1 MGSATDRI
9 GIKRILTVSFI
20 LTTAMLFWLFFIKE
34 LWMFYMFA
42 TVFGFAWGGAIAL
55 QSPISAES
63 FGMKA
68 HGAIL
73 GASVFGFS
81 LGGSI
86 GPLLAGYMFDVIGNY
101 QLAFVVFAIL
111 SLLSIILTLLLKPA
125 GSIDPI
131 KTVY

>member
-1 MGSATDRI
+1 
-9 GIKRILTVSFI
+9 
-20 LTTAMLFWLFFIKE
+20 MLFWLFFIKE
-34 LWMFYMFA
+34 LWMFYVFA
-42 TVFGFAWGGAIAL
+42 AVFGFAWGGAIAL
-55 QSPISAES
+55 QSPVSAES

-125 GSIDPI
+125 GSTDSI
-131 KTVY
+131 KTV